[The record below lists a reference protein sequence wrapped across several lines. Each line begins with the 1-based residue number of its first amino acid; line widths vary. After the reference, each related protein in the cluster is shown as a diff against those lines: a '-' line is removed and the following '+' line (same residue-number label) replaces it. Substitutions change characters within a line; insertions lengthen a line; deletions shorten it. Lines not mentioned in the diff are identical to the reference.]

1 MMQFSRTQRKQ
12 FTGSYGV
19 FIINGMLALSI
30 GSLIPFIREAKGFD
44 YVFSGLLVSLHSVG
58 NLLASFLAG
67 ILPAFLGR
75 KRSILLFN
83 ACFAAAY
90 GLILLGESPVVLAL
104 AFIMT
109 GMARGAT
116 SNFCNSVLNEI
127 GPGKAWMLNG
137 LHGMFSIGAFL
148 FPILLMLITGVGGGS
163 WETACG
169 FMLVMGLLSWGIYAM
184 MPVEETAGR
193 GDSTG
198 CGETA
203 GRGDSAGCGET
214 AGRGDSARCGET
226 ADRGEAEAAGAEDSH
241 IFGFFKEP
249 LFYLCTVTLF
259 FYLCAEQGVIG
270 WLITYFK
277 DTGLMSPELSQVMA
291 SVQWIMMLAGRLGV
305 AWLSVRADKNK
316 LLRIMGVGFT
326 VFGLLLLAGRT
337 APLIVAGIMGFGLS
351 MAGIYPTTVSFAGA
365 LMQKYRY
372 VWSFILTL
380 ASLGSILMP
389 SIIGRIAEKAGI
401 AAGMSSV
408 LAVVVMDM
416 LLIFVL
422 TGYRRRHGG
431 E

>member
-75 KRSILLFN
+75 KRSSLLFN

-116 SNFCNSVLNEI
+116 SNFCNSVINEI

-163 WETACG
+163 WQTACG

-184 MPVEETAGR
+184 MPVEEAVGRRDLAGR
-193 GDSTG
+193 GETKG
-198 CGETA
+198 RGETA
-203 GRGDSAGCGET
+203 GAG
-214 AGRGDSARCGET
+214 
-226 ADRGEAEAAGAEDSH
+226 DSH

-305 AWLSVRADKNK
+305 AWLSVRADKNR

-326 VFGLLLLAGRT
+326 AFGLLLLAGRT

-365 LMQKYRY
+365 LMQKYKY

>member
-1 MMQFSRTQRKQ
+1 MKFSKIQRKQ
-12 FTGSYGV
+12 FAGSYEV
-19 FIINGMLALSI
+19 FILNGMLALSI

-83 ACFAAAY
+83 ACFAIAY
-90 GLILLGESPVVLAL
+90 ALILMGESPVTLIA
-104 AFIMT
+104 AFVMT

-116 SNFCNSVLNEI
+116 SNFCNSVINEI

-163 WETACG
+163 WEIACG
-169 FMLVMGLLSWGIYAM
+169 FMLVMGLLSWAIYAM
-184 MPVEETAGR
+184 MPVEEQAGR
-193 GDSTG
+193 
-198 CGETA
+198 
-203 GRGDSAGCGET
+203 R
-214 AGRGDSARCGET
+214 
-226 ADRGEAEAAGAEDSH
+226 EAERDAYTENRKQKAKAADS
-241 IFGFFKEP
+241 FGFFREP

-305 AWLSVRADKNK
+305 AWLSVRTDKNR

-326 VFGLLLLAGRT
+326 AFGLLLLAGRT

-365 LMQKYRY
+365 LMQRYKY

-389 SIIGRIAEKAGI
+389 SVIGRIAENAGI